1 MLSHVNTPQSNSS
14 ICQSNPG
21 NRLAGSANMADFIQT
36 TNTKSAVRDLAVP
49 IANITA
55 FDALVQDVIDTN
67 PFGCTAY
74 VEGGVTIDPVVR
86 SQERYDAKIVY
97 ENLEADKVGDVS
109 VKTASVA
116 AFGTAA
122 AKVLADDALATAIGG
137 TQSRNYA
144 KDTFSCKLK
153 CHDPSG
159 EIYFVTFSRNKV
171 RIYSYADDV
180 IRETVETWADGKA
193 ELG

>member
-55 FDALVQDVIDTN
+55 FDALVQDIIDTN
-67 PFGCTAY
+67 PFGCTAH
-74 VEGGVTIDPVVR
+74 VEQGVTIDPVVR
-86 SQERYDAKIVY
+86 SKEAYDAKVVY
-97 ENLEADKVGDVS
+97 DSMWAPPVTSLSAGRNG
-109 VKTASVA
+109 VA

-122 AKVLADDALATAIGG
+122 AHVMDDETLATAIGG
-137 TQSRNYA
+137 TPSRKTAN
-144 KDTFSCKLK
+144 DTNSRKLK
-153 CHDPSG
+153 CHDPAG
-159 EIYFVTFSRNKV
+159 EIYYVTLSRSKV
-171 RIYSYADDV
+171 RISSYADDA
-180 IRETVETWADGKA
+180 IRATVEAWADGKS
-193 ELG
+193 ELS